1 VYFGYL
7 AQPKLPDSF
16 GKYQTIWYGA
26 SVIQKHIAIN
36 GELGSG
42 KSSVARLLAETHG
55 MRLVSTGDVQRA
67 IAKSLRM
74 STLETN
80 YLAEK
85 DAMIDAQVD
94 SVTKELGSSEEPIIF
109 DSRMAWKMVPNAF
122 RVRLIVDTD
131 IAAVRLYRERSSMVE
146 GYTSVDEARKAAEDR
161 YQSERKRFFAKYG
174 VDISHLHNYHVVI
187 DTSDASIDE
196 VAREIESICQIESS
210 ALDVRVSPELRL
222 SPKRV
227 LPGYDPSQELF
238 DDLPSAPPSADPD
251 PVVAYGRPFVYALK
265 GQPMIRHAI
274 KSGKSLMRAVLLA
287 EGAETVT
294 QGFSAEEY
302 PHKVIRREWITAW
315 EKKNGIRFSRYPTS
329 SAP

>member
-1 VYFGYL
+1 MI
-7 AQPKLPDSF
+7 KR
-16 GKYQTIWYGA
+16 
-26 SVIQKHIAIN
+26 HIAIN

-42 KSSVARLLAETHG
+42 KSSVARRLAETYG
-55 MRLVSTGDVQRA
+55 MRLVSTGDVQRG

-74 STLETN
+74 TTLETN
-80 YLAEK
+80 WLAEK

-109 DSRMAWKMVPNAF
+109 DSRMAWKMVPSAF

-131 IAAVRLYRERSSMVE
+131 VAAIRLYKERSSMVE

-174 VDISHLHNYHVVI
+174 VDISHLHNYDVVI
-187 DTSDASIDE
+187 DTSDTSIDE
-196 VAREIESICQIESS
+196 VGHEIESIYEIGESS
-210 ALDVRVSPELRL
+210 PLELRVSPELRL

-227 LPGYDPSQELF
+227 LPGYDPSQGLSDESPASRLN
-238 DDLPSAPPSADPD
+238 ADPD
-251 PVVAYGRPFVYALK
+251 PVVAYARPFVYALE
-265 GQPMIRHAI
+265 GQPKISRAI
-274 KSGKSLMRAVLLA
+274 KSGKSLMKAMLLA

-302 PHKVIRREWITAW
+302 PNKVIRRDWITVW
-315 EKKNGIRFSRYPTS
+315 EKEHGIRFSRYPS
-329 SAP
+329 SNTI

>member
-1 VYFGYL
+1 M
-7 AQPKLPDSF
+7 
-16 GKYQTIWYGA
+16 
-26 SVIQKHIAIN
+26 IQRHIAIN

-42 KSSVARLLAETHG
+42 KSSVARLLAETHS

-67 IAKSLRM
+67 IARSLQM

-80 YLAEK
+80 LLAEK

-94 SVTKELGSSEEPIIF
+94 SVTKELGSSQEPIIF
-109 DSRMAWKMVPNAF
+109 DSRMAWKMVPTAF

-131 IAAVRLYRERSSMVE
+131 IAAVRLYKERSSMVE

-187 DTSDASIDE
+187 DTSDASIEE
-196 VAREIESICQIESS
+196 VAHEIESIYQAESS
-210 ALDVRVSPELRL
+210 ALEMRVSPELRL

-227 LPGYDPSQELF
+227 LPGYDPSQEPLLNDF
-238 DDLPSAPPSADPD
+238 PESPLSVDAD

-274 KSGKSLMRAVLLA
+274 KSGKSLMKAVLLA

-302 PHKVIRREWITAW
+302 PHKVIRQEWITAW
-315 EKKNGIRFSRYPTS
+315 EKENRIRFSRYPTA
-329 SAP
+329 SAR